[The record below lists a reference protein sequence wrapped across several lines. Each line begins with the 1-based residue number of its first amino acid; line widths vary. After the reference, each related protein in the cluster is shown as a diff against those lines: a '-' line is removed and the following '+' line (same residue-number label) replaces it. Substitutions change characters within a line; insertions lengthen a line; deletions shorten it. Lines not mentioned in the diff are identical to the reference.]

1 MFEVFEKHSDFIGT
15 YYCVYLDD
23 WLVFRTKNA
32 RLAALCQSG
41 RVQFGKKSFL
51 ALRDESEAKKSEEVK
66 EAA

>member
-1 MFEVFEKHSDFIGT
+1 MFELVEKRSDFIGT

-23 WLVFRTKNA
+23 WLVFQTKNP
-32 RLAALCQSG
+32 RIAALCQLG

-51 ALRDESEAKKSEEVK
+51 ALRDESEAKKSQKAE

>member
-1 MFEVFEKHSDFIGT
+1 MFEMVEKRSEFIGT

-32 RLAALCQSG
+32 RTAALCQMG

-51 ALRDESEAKKSEEVK
+51 ALRDESEARKSQQAE